1 MRKGIVVFL
10 VLGVLVGCYRTW
22 IEVTEE
28 VQAPNWTSDNKVI
41 FLLERIEWYHEEAPP
56 VFSGYVEPRRATLI
70 LMQCNADGS
79 GMESLGVVYD
89 VPEKDYYSF
98 GLSLSSAQDWVVVGI
113 PLEIDEIT
121 GECFKGGIWVIR
133 RDGTG
138 LQKVGSG
145 INPDFSPDAS
155 QIVYEKP
162 DSGIWVMDRDGSNN
176 HCIVPDPDAKHPAWS
191 PDNNLIAYLSG
202 YSTYI
207 ITLTGDS
214 IGCYPKTYFYDWGGI
229 GTGEIF
235 VGLHSGG
242 YARINIYSGKL
253 DSVSM
258 CIVHV
263 SIDGNYYIGEDAQGY
278 FVCKKDG
285 TNKWHLKDI
294 IEGGEK

>member
-89 VPEKDYYSF
+89 VPEKDYTS
-98 GLSLSSAQDWVVVGI
+98 LSLGLSSAGDWVVVSVKQ
-113 PLEIDEIT
+113 E
-121 GECFKGGIWVIR
+121 IWVIR

-162 DSGIWVMDRDGSNN
+162 DSGIWIMDRDGSNN
-176 HCIVPDPDAKHPAWS
+176 HCIVPDPDAKYPAWS
-191 PDNNLIAYLSG
+191 PDDTLVAYGWVTHIVNLK
-202 YSTYI
+202 
-207 ITLTGDS
+207 DNS
-214 IGCYPKTYFYDWGGI
+214 IKEYPHMGFLDWGPKGSGAFLAWYDIHPVIVDLKGNVRDTLISELNGAVFWSPDGQYFI
-229 GTGEIF
+229 GLNG
-235 VGLHSGG
+235 SWW
-242 YARINIYSGKL
+242 
-253 DSVSM
+253 
-258 CIVHV
+258 
-263 SIDGNYYIGEDAQGY
+263 
-278 FVCKKDG
+278 VCKKDG
-285 TNKWHLKDI
+285 TNKWYINSKI
-294 IEGGEK
+294 KGGE